1 MARPASQKIQ
11 GPAGQF
17 NGLFTEKKK
26 LIFLENI

>member
-11 GPAGQF
+11 APAGQF
-17 NGLFTEKKK
+17 NGLFTEKK